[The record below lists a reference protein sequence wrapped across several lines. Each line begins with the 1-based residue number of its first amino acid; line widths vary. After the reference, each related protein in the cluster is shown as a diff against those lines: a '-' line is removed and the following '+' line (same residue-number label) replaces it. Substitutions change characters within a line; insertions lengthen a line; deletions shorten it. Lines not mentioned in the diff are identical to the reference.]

1 MLYDTARY
9 YTILDHTIQS
19 YIYIYHTRPNYT
31 ILYYTIQY
39 RAIRGRTLS
48 QKSSCNCRNFKL
60 STNPWV
66 SQTFFHRGARGT
78 ALRSAFQ
85 AGCTPG
91 VHSGCARTWNTHHSQ
106 LQCNWEVLL
115 IQQQVEHIQ
124 TKDLI
129 PEQNTT

>member
-19 YIYIYHTRPNYT
+19 YIYIYRTRPNYT

-66 SQTFFHRGARGT
+66 SHLFPPRCPRH
-78 ALRSAFQ
+78 SAPF
-85 AGCTPG
+85 G
-91 VHSGCARTWNTHHSQ
+91 VSGGLYSRCDRLHTRTWNTHHSQ
-106 LQCNWEVLL
+106 IQCNWEVLL